1 MIFEFKGIKPVI
13 DPSSFVHPQANVTGH
28 VIIGKDVYIGPGAV
42 IRGDFG
48 KIIIED
54 GANVQENCTIHMF
67 PGVTVLIKKGAHL
80 GHGCIVHGATI
91 GTNSLI
97 GMNSV
102 IMDDA
107 IIGDECIIGALTMI
121 QSEMNIPERKVVVGN
136 PAKIIKDVSDQMIKW
151 KSEGTKIY
159 QKLPDGDPEYSD
171 GTTVK
176 MVEILDVELKN
187 MVQIEMGLSET
198 VKFLRG

>member
-28 VIIGKDVYIGPGAV
+28 VIIGKDVYVGPGAA

-80 GHGCIVHGATI
+80 GHGCIIHGASI
-91 GTNSLI
+91 GENSLI

-107 IIGDECIIGALTMI
+107 VIGNECIVGALTLVK
-121 QSEMNIPERKVVVGN
+121 SEMNVPNRK
-136 PAKIIKDVSDQMIKW
+136 I
-151 KSEGTKIY
+151 
-159 QKLPDGDPEYSD
+159 
-171 GTTVK
+171 
-176 MVEILDVELKN
+176 
-187 MVQIEMGLSET
+187 
-198 VKFLRG
+198 F

>member
-13 DPSSFVHPQANVTGH
+13 DPSSFIHPQANVTGH

-159 QKLPDGDPEYSD
+159 QKLPKECIDSLKETSPHSSFFEY
-171 GTTVK
+171 
-176 MVEILDVELKN
+176 KN
-187 MVQIEMGLSET
+187 KHTEKYKTWKKS
-198 VKFLRG
+198 K